1 MNNNH
6 FSGRLPPDI
15 GSIPNLDELWIG
27 DNKFTGAVPSE
38 IGLMTNLKILS
49 IKHNSFSGAIPSE
62 VQNLGLLETLDLSGQ
77 NGNQFDGPLPAFDK
91 NPKLKTVDAS
101 ANAFSGRLPKS
112 FLGEVD
118 SAEQIK
124 VNLTKNA
131 FVGGIPEQWSRFESL
146 DIDLSNNQLTE
157 MSPALCGQN
166 DWNGGRVGLL
176 GTCDAILCPP
186 GTHLAGSGRQIE
198 PLKSCEP
205 CEGGEKTAP
214 FYGLHDCLDPKLVA
228 ERDILTT
235 FYQASNGTSWLSQTN
250 WLSTKSVCIWYGII
264 CNENGFIDTIQLE
277 DNFVV
282 SGSEMIAE
290 ASQILLLTELTTLDL
305 KGNDVILDFNV
316 IQRDATKLEFL
327 RLSGAGLSTLEGIS
341 NAVNLKALH
350 VTNNQIKN
358 IPDELYSMDQLESIF
373 LSFNMIAGTISPEVG
388 QLTNLKELYLF
399 GNLLT
404 GKIPTQVGL
413 MTSLTDFVI
422 SNNFLSGFLPDQ
434 LSFLPKLEQLSVY
447 NQQGLELLTG
457 PVPSFSG
464 APNLW

>member
-1 MNNNH
+1 
-6 FSGRLPPDI
+6 
-15 GSIPNLDELWIG
+15 
-27 DNKFTGAVPSE
+27 
-38 IGLMTNLKILS
+38 
-49 IKHNSFSGAIPSE
+49 
-62 VQNLGLLETLDLSGQ
+62 
-77 NGNQFDGPLPAFDK
+77 
-91 NPKLKTVDAS
+91 
-101 ANAFSGRLPKS
+101 
-112 FLGEVD
+112 
-118 SAEQIK
+118 
-124 VNLTKNA
+124 
-131 FVGGIPEQWSRFESL
+131 
-146 DIDLSNNQLTE
+146 
-157 MSPALCGQN
+157 
-166 DWNGGRVGLL
+166 
-176 GTCDAILCPP
+176 
-186 GTHLAGSGRQIE
+186 
-198 PLKSCEP
+198 
-205 CEGGEKTAP
+205 
-214 FYGLHDCLDPKLVA
+214 LVA